1 MRFVLFTFS
10 SGIVRRE
17 YMLRIVKPSF
27 YPGGF
32 CFIYVYFRRG
42 SREYMRKAFLLS
54 RRLLLYLRLL
64 QTRQSGI
71 CVKPSFYPGGFC
83 FFYVYFRRYSREYMR
98 FVLFTF
104 SSGVVRREYMLRIV
118 NPSFYPGGFC
128 FIYFFPYL
136 LRNPFRKYLTDFQNI
151 NKPFFTL

>member
-1 MRFVLFTFS
+1 M
-10 SGIVRRE
+10 
-17 YMLRIVKPSF
+17 
-27 YPGGF
+27 
-32 CFIYVYFRRG
+32 C
-42 SREYMRKAFLLS
+42 KAFLLF

-83 FFYVYFRRYSREYMR
+83 FIYVFFRRGSREYMRFVLFTFSSGIVRREYMLRIVNPSFYPGGFCFIYVYFRRDSREYMR

-118 NPSFYPGGFC
+118 KPSFYPGGFC
-128 FIYFFPYL
+128 FFYVYFRRGSREYV
-136 LRNPFRKYLTDFQNI
+136 
-151 NKPFFTL
+151 

>member
-1 MRFVLFTFS
+1 MRFVLFTFSSGIVRREYMLRIVNPSFYPGGFCFIYVYFRRDSREYMRFVLFTFS

-32 CFIYVYFRRG
+32 CFIYVFFRRG

-83 FFYVYFRRYSREYMR
+83 F
-98 FVLFTF
+98 
-104 SSGVVRREYMLRIV
+104 
-118 NPSFYPGGFC
+118 
-128 FIYFFPYL
+128 IYFFPYL